1 MKSISFVAMKPSCR
15 IPIAPRNSTLFGL
28 PLVKSKV
35 NFLPKSSNY
44 QFKNRN
50 FRTCTYSILSLR
62 SILKRNQRPFSAL
75 PRLSWGQSRVFSS
88 SSCQGGFTER
98 GCSVVASVASD
109 VRNFSSAVETRIND
123 KNFERIY
130 VQGGINV
137 KPLVVERTRND
148 EDERTENVD
157 SSEVRTPGGEE
168 EEAKVLKTKAREES
182 QIEKE
187 AWRLLQNVV
196 VTYCGSPV
204 GTLAA
209 NDPNDKLPLNYDQVF
224 IRDFVPSA
232 LAFLLKGE
240 TEIVRN
246 FLLHTL
252 QLQVFFMVSV
262 LVYII
267 LLCLF
272 VIS

>member
-1 MKSISFVAMKPSCR
+1 MKSISSVAMKPACR
-15 IPIAPRNSTLFGL
+15 IPISPRNSSLFGL

-35 NFLPKSSNY
+35 NVLPNSSNY

-50 FRTCTYSILSLR
+50 FRTCTSSILSLR
-62 SILKRNQRPFSAL
+62 SILKRNQRPCSAL
-75 PRLSWGQSRVFSS
+75 PRLSWGQARVFSS
-88 SSCQGGFTER
+88 SCFGGGFTNR
-98 GCSVVASVASD
+98 GCLVVASVASD

-148 EDERTENVD
+148 EDEGTENVD

-168 EEAKVLKTKAREES
+168 EAKVLKTKAGEES

-252 QLQVFFMVSV
+252 QLQV
-262 LVYII
+262 
-267 LLCLF
+267 LCYG
-272 VIS
+272 